1 MVAEEALA
9 AALDLAK
16 TLAAQSVWHD
26 GMCAFPGAVPAPRLG
41 EAAHWRML
49 GGDFYEGS
57 AGIARFLA
65 LAASLGAGDAVAATA
80 RGALAHALARTK
92 GWSLMVGTLGTG
104 LVAIEVGQRL
114 HDPELEASGR
124 AAARHGVAAAL
135 DAAAGG
141 QAPLDLLA
149 GLAGALYGGCRLAES
164 GETGLHPSLHAMGLL
179 LSAAGAQQ
187 AVGRAWPMLP
197 GDQTPLCGLAHGAA
211 GIALAFGALGAL
223 ESDMKLWAEEADA
236 AREFERSHF
245 DAASISWA
253 DLRPDCQPADGGR
266 PPAPHFWCH
275 GSVGIALERLAA
287 VGSRP
292 DDGLAAADLAA
303 ALMGARLAARQL
315 MAGPQG
321 PGAGYLANA
330 SICHGLSGFIDLLVE
345 TSDPLD
351 RALALQLAGFAMAD
365 SRRAEGWRCGLPSGE
380 PTAGLMLGLAG
391 IGWGLLRSARPEAVP
406 AGWDPSS
413 GLGRP

>member
-1 MVAEEALA
+1 MVAEEAQA
-9 AALDLAK
+9 AGLDLAK
-16 TLAAQSVWHD
+16 SLTARAVWHD

-65 LAASLGAGDAVAATA
+65 LAASLGAGDAVATTA
-80 RGALAHALARTK
+80 RGAIAHALARTR

-104 LVAIEVGQRL
+104 LVAMEVGRRL
-114 HDPELEASGR
+114 NDPELETIGR
-124 AAARHGVAAAL
+124 ATARRGIAEAL

-149 GLAGALYGGCRLAES
+149 GLAGALYGGCRLAAH
-164 GETGLHPSLHAMGLL
+164 GETDLLPQLHALGLL
-179 LSAAGAQQ
+179 LSAAGVQQ
-187 AVGRAWPMLP
+187 TTGRAWPMLP
-197 GDQTPLCGLAHGAA
+197 GDETPLCGLAHGAA
-211 GIALAFGALGAL
+211 GVALAFEALGAL
-223 ESDMKLWAEEADA
+223 EPGMELWAEEADA

-245 DAASISWA
+245 DHVSISWA
-253 DLRPDCQPADGGR
+253 DLRRDCQPADGGR

-287 VGSRP
+287 VVSRP
-292 DDGLAAADLAA
+292 DDGLTAADLAA

-315 MAGPQG
+315 LAGPQG
-321 PGAGYLANA
+321 PGAGYLANG

-345 TSDPLD
+345 TGDALD
-351 RALALQLAGFAMAD
+351 RTLALRLADFAMAD

-380 PTAGLMLGLAG
+380 STAGLMLGLAG
-391 IGWGLLRSARPEAVP
+391 IGWGLLRSARPEMVP